1 MPSPPDVERPVPEN
15 RVRRIVK
22 KLRDYHALGALS
34 HREHGAP
41 LSKWMARW
49 GVSLETVCK
58 IRAFAKGY
66 SQVELDEF
74 CSLRRSNKMPFHWGY
89 ACCFLG
95 VPDKQK
101 RRAMQKRAA
110 EENWSVAELQAVVKK
125 RKRQKNK
132 ARQSLNI
139 GSPLKGLAD
148 RKRGLQRISIDLH
161 GLERRLQQ
169 LISDW
174 GKLRNDGCAKSDL
187 NMASAEIV
195 KRIQFVSAKSKDLR
209 ALSP

>member
-1 MPSPPDVERPVPEN
+1 MPSPPDVDRPVPEN

-22 KLRDYHALGALS
+22 KLRDYHGLGTLS
-34 HREHGAP
+34 HLEHGAP

-66 SQVELDEF
+66 SQAELDEL
-74 CSLRRSNKMPFHWGY
+74 CSLRRSNRMPFHWGY
-89 ACCFLG
+89 VYCFLG

-125 RKRQKNK
+125 RKRQKNR

-139 GSPLKGLAD
+139 GRPLKGLAD

-174 GKLRNDGCAKSDL
+174 VKLRNDGCAKSDL
-187 NMASAEIV
+187 NTALAEIV
-195 KRIQFVSAKSKDLR
+195 MRIQLVTAKSKELR